1 MPARGAIWIEGRCW
15 FWEETLGG
23 GHILTVIYGRVST
36 EEQYRSG
43 FSLSEQMKA
52 CRLKAQALAKAAN
65 ETASVVEFTDDLS
78 GELLERPGLQSALD
92 LVRREQVA
100 YFICL
105 DPDRLAR
112 RLMHQLLVTDE
123 IERNRCRLEF
133 VQHDY
138 QESPEGRLFYQMR
151 GAIAEFEKAKILERT
166 SRGQRGKIAAGGLPH
181 VVRMYGYEFIKGAG
195 KHAQAR
201 EVMIPHPQEAE
212 WVRQIYRWCTTERIG
227 PLTIANRLNHLG
239 IPTKTGQ
246 GEWQHTQVR
255 RILSHPTYATG
266 LLALGKKDHKGIGV
280 ARRLPKR
287 QREEKGIVLTAKP
300 KPEAQWQ
307 YVEITPLVDQE
318 VWEQAQAV
326 LDGFRVGKRRTGGR
340 DEPRPLSG
348 LGRCG
353 LCGGKLYYLN
363 GTKIVCANRYAKYW
377 SSRDKSG
384 SSCDL
389 PAKPRAAV
397 EAAVWAEVEQWLTD
411 PVRLAEE
418 VERLSSEG
426 GSAGAIADNQAE
438 AAMLQGELQQ
448 REAELERLGLL
459 FAKGFWPQEKA
470 LPAIEEVNRQ
480 ITALRGRLM
489 ALSAPVEEAV
499 TTEPGFLVKLLSSP
513 ELQTEVVRTLEDL
526 TPEKREELIRL
537 AVLGFVLEHSPR
549 GASPQLRVQPAI
561 YSPP

>member
-1 MPARGAIWIEGRCW
+1 MPAGGAIWIGVGRT
-15 FWEETLGG
+15 FSEQLLGG
-23 GHILTVIYGRVST
+23 GHRMLALIYGRVST

-52 CRLKAQALAKAAN
+52 CRQKAQALGKAAG
-65 ETASVVEFTDDLS
+65 EAVSVVEFTDDLS
-78 GELLERPGLQSALD
+78 GELLERPGLQAALD

-100 YFICL
+100 CFICL

-166 SRGQRGKIAAGGLPH
+166 ARGQRGKIAAGGMPH
-181 VVRMYGYEFIKGAG
+181 VVRMYGYDFIKGAG

-201 EVMIPHPQEAE
+201 DVMIPHPQEAE
-212 WVRQIYRWCTTERIG
+212 WVRQIYRWCATERIG
-227 PLTIANRLNHLG
+227 PLTIAHRLNDLG

-255 RILSHPTYATG
+255 RILSHPTYASG

-287 QREEKGIVLTAKP
+287 QRVEKGIVLTAKP

-307 YVEITPLVDQE
+307 YVEITPLVEQE
-318 VWEQAQAV
+318 LWEQAQEV
-326 LDGFRVGKRRTGGR
+326 LSGFRVGRRSSGGR
-340 DEPRPLSG
+340 EEPRPLSG

-377 SSRDKSG
+377 RNGVTGVPACS
-384 SSCDL
+384 L

-397 EAAVWAEVEQWLTD
+397 EAAVWAQVEQWLTD

-418 VERLSSEG
+418 LERLSV
-426 GSAGAIADNQAE
+426 GAPGAAAEADHQAE
-438 AAMLQGELQQ
+438 IEMLEGELKQ
-448 REAELERLGLL
+448 REEELDRLGLL
-459 FAKGFWPQEKA
+459 YSKGLWPLEKA
-470 LPAIEEVNRQ
+470 LPAIEVVNRQ
-480 ITALRGRLM
+480 IGALRGRLG
-489 ALSAPVEEAV
+489 ALLAPAEEAV
-499 TTEPGFLVKLLSSP
+499 AAEPGFLVKLLSSP
-513 ELQTEVVRTLEDL
+513 ELVAEVRRTLEDL
-526 TPEKREELIRL
+526 TPEKRGDLIRL
-537 AVLGFVLEHSPR
+537 AVAWLELSPSQR
-549 GASPQLRVQPAI
+549 GAVPHVKVHPVA
-561 YSPP
+561 

>member
-1 MPARGAIWIEGRCW
+1 M
-15 FWEETLGG
+15 L
-23 GHILTVIYGRVST
+23 LVIYGRVST

-52 CRLKAQALAKAAN
+52 CRTRAELLAAATG
-65 ETASVVEFTDDLS
+65 EAGSVVEFTDDLS
-78 GELLERPGLQSALD
+78 GELLERPGLQAALD

-166 SRGQRGKIAAGGLPH
+166 SRGQRGKIAAGGMPH
-181 VVRMYGYEFIKGAG
+181 VVRMYGYDFIKGAG

-201 EVMIPHPQEAE
+201 DVMVPHPQEAG
-212 WVRQIYRWCTTERIG
+212 WVRQIYRWCATERIG
-227 PLTIANRLNHLG
+227 PLTIAHRLNDLG

-255 RILSHPTYATG
+255 RILSHPTYASG

-287 QREEKGIVLTAKP
+287 QRVEKGIVLTAKP

-307 YVEITPLVDQE
+307 YVEITPLVEQE
-318 VWEQAQAV
+318 LWEQAQEV
-326 LDGFRVGKRRTGGR
+326 LSNFRVGRRATGGR
-340 DEPRPLSG
+340 EEPRPLSG

-377 SSRDKSG
+377 RNG
-384 SSCDL
+384 LTGVPACTL

-397 EAAVWAEVEQWLTD
+397 EAAVWAQVEQWLTD
-411 PVRLAEE
+411 PTRLSEE
-418 VERLSSEG
+418 LERLSVAAPGDAAE
-426 GSAGAIADNQAE
+426 ADHQAE
-438 AAMLQGELQQ
+438 IEMLERELQQ
-448 REAELERLGLL
+448 REAEMERLGWL
-459 FAKGFWPQEKA
+459 FAKGLWPQEKA

-480 ITALRGRLM
+480 ISALRERLV
-489 ALSAPVEEAV
+489 ALSAPGE
-499 TTEPGFLVKLLSSP
+499 TFEPSARKGRVLLLAAANLPIEVKH
-513 ELQTEVVRTLEDL
+513 TLESL
-526 TPEKREELIRL
+526 TPEKKGELVRL
-537 AVLGFVLEHSPR
+537 AVASFELHRSER
-549 GASPQLRVQPAI
+549 GAPPLLNIVPAGSDQASQP
-561 YSPP
+561 